1 MPAMKQRGRTMALID
16 IGALKNSVAKKI
28 NEEQYK
34 KAEEMLLR
42 QMRAVENARAILR
55 AEELKLSDIEQQI
68 KDGQIR

>member
-1 MPAMKQRGRTMALID
+1 MALID